1 MIKAKIIFIIL
12 GLILFYFIFRIKYSY
27 QFRIIEKLILFII
40 FIFGFAIIIE
50 PLILDKIAL
59 FLKIER
65 GRDFLFYIYILAS
78 FWGLLRSHVRINY
91 QSSLIKKLASELA
104 LIKKK
109 RQWFLKITIND
120 KSIHVIRVNLYILNY
135 LSI

>member
-27 QFRIIEKLILFII
+27 QFRIIEKIILFII

-65 GRDFLFYIYILAS
+65 GRDFLFYIYIFAS

-91 QSSLIKKLASELA
+91 QSSLLKKLASELA
-104 LIKKK
+104 LIKNRKGK
-109 RQWFLKITIND
+109 DF
-120 KSIHVIRVNLYILNY
+120 
-135 LSI
+135 